1 MSTPNLSHLTLPSLP
16 FALRW
21 MRFLLTISFVVLVS
35 LNPPV
40 GGRLAAQEQRVERV
54 SDPRNIKRGWVTPD
68 EGYSDQP

>member
-35 LNPPV
+35 LNLPV
-40 GGRLAAQEQRVERV
+40 GEKVGCAGTKSRTGFRSAQHQERLGD
-54 SDPRNIKRGWVTPD
+54 S
-68 EGYSDQP
+68 